1 MSRRRPEGSIP
12 SGTII
17 DRYLVGVLLGAG
29 GMGEVYAARDQQLG
43 RAVALKIL
51 APDRATDPSRV
62 QRFLREAQLAS
73 SLSHPAIVTVY
84 DSGSATLDDG
94 RVVHFLAMELV
105 HGETLSAWARSAR
118 ETQRIVDLLAVV
130 ADGLARA
137 RASAIVHRDLMPQ
150 NIMVARGGHPK
161 ILDFGVAK
169 LIEPRPGVGDPSET
183 APSQTIGTSAY
194 MAPEQVEGLAVDH
207 RADIFAFGAVMY
219 EALTGRAPFA
229 RGTIVESMHAVLHDQ
244 PEPPDVAPELARIV
258 RKCLVKDR
266 EERYQSIKDVAID
279 LRESAW
285 TRASAREPRAKGR
298 GYTAVAVA
306 IAIGVAILILRGRAS
321 SPAALAASPPSSQL
335 VMLRMTNSGNISAGA
350 EKRHRRSSPPRHSG
364 DRRDARRGDDG
375 DAARRHMD
383 RHQLRFLEGGPIA
396 VRA

>member
-1 MSRRRPEGSIP
+1 MSRRRPDGSIA

-17 DRYLVGVLLGAG
+17 DRYLVDVLLGTG

-43 RAVALKIL
+43 RTVALKIL
-51 APDRATDPSRV
+51 APDRAADPSRV

-84 DSGSATLDDG
+84 DSGSTTLADG
-94 RVVHFLAMELV
+94 RVVYFLAMELV
-105 HGETLSAWARSAR
+105 DGETLSVWARSAR
-118 ETQRIVDLLAVV
+118 DPQKIVELLAIV

-137 RASAIVHRDLMPQ
+137 HASGIVHRDLKPQ

-169 LIEPRPGVGDPSET
+169 LIEPQPGVADSSET
-183 APSQTIGTSAY
+183 APSQAVGTGAY
-194 MAPEQVEGLAVDH
+194 MAPEQVEGVAVDH

-244 PEPPDVAPELARIV
+244 PETPDVAPELARII

-279 LRESAW
+279 LREALSAPSVG
-285 TRASAREPRAKGR
+285 TSRAKARVHTG
-298 GYTAVAVA
+298 
-306 IAIGVAILILRGRAS
+306 IAFGVAILLATFIALAFGRDRRNGPS
-321 SPAALAASPPSSQL
+321 ALAAPNPVTPL
-335 VMLRMTNSGNISAGA
+335 MMRRVTNSGNISAGA
-350 EKRHRRSSPPRHSG
+350 VSPDGNYIVHSTV
-364 DRRDARRGDDG
+364 DG
-375 DAARRHMD
+375 
-383 RHQLRFLEGGPIA
+383 EN
-396 VRA
+396 